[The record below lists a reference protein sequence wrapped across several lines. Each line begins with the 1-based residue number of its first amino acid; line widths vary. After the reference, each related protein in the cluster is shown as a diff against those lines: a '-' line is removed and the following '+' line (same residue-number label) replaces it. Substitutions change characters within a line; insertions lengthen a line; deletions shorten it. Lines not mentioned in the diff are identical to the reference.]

1 MSHNE
6 YDDDAGIYRPTD
18 RANREGGTHATHT
31 NSNNTTGG
39 GGNRDRNMGDYDR
52 NMGNYDRNMGNYGDG
67 WFMNTIGT
75 NGMQRSRS
83 VWLDAD
89 SRLRAEEAASQ
100 QRADNAAFGQLADQA
115 AARRIRQTEQSTD
128 SSSHHRPQTGT
139 ATNNSSRQMRLSEDE
154 RRRIESERLRTVA
167 LAARGSS
174 R

>member
-18 RANREGGTHATHT
+18 RANREGGTHATT

-39 GGNRDRNMGDYDR
+39 GGNRGNMGNYDR

-83 VWLDAD
+83 VWLDAV
-89 SRLRAEEAASQ
+89 SRLRADEAASQ
-100 QRADNAAFGQLADQA
+100 QRADNAAFGQPADQA
-115 AARRIRQTEQSTD
+115 AARRIRQMEQSTD

>member
-1 MSHNE
+1 MPP
-6 YDDDAGIYRPTD
+6 IPIQ
-18 RANREGGTHATHT
+18 
-31 NSNNTTGG
+31 TTPQGVVAS
-39 GGNRDRNMGDYDR
+39 RDRNMGDYDRNMGNYDR

>member
-18 RANREGGTHATHT
+18 RANREGGTHATNT

-39 GGNRDRNMGDYDR
+39 GGNRDR